1 MTAAIRKQNIR
12 IPAYSVSEEI
22 FNAVTHWLGAAFG
35 AAALALMIQ
44 RVRGGRALLC
54 VLAYGLS
61 IILLY
66 GTSAL
71 YHGIPAASPKKGR
84 FRIADHCMVFVL
96 VLGTC
101 VPVFLLGIGGTA
113 GGILLAF
120 VSVTSVL
127 GVGLTVWNMDRTE
140 KICTA
145 LHLLNGWSVVLG
157 AHWLVENVGWKGT
170 VWMLA
175 GGIVYSAGVVFFAL
189 GASKRWMHGVFHLF
203 CLAGTVLQFLG
214 ICGYVL

>member
-12 IPAYSVSEEI
+12 IPAYSVGEEI

-157 AHWLVENVGWKGT
+157 AHWLVGNVGWKGT
-170 VWMLA
+170 AWMLA
-175 GGIVYSAGVVFFAL
+175 GGIVYSAGVVLAL
-189 GASKRWMHGVFHLF
+189 
-203 CLAGTVLQFLG
+203 
-214 ICGYVL
+214 